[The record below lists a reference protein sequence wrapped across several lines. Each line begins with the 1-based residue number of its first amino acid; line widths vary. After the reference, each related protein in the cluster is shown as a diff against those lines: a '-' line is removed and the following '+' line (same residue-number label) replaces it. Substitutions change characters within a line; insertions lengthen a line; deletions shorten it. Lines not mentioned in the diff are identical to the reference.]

1 MTRISLWAS
10 GVLLAALLLGAVWL
24 HGSSAGRSGCETAAA
39 KAAANDALQASRA
52 LDRVYAE
59 VDRLREQAGRTRRK
73 AKRAA
78 AQVRPDDQCS
88 SAPEPFRGLFPHP
101 DSEPPATAT
110 GVVRSAVP
118 AVATP

>member
-39 KAAANDALQASRA
+39 RAAADEAQRTSRE

-59 VDRLREQAGRTRRK
+59 MDRLRERASRTRAQ

-78 AQVRPDDQCS
+78 EQVRPDAECS

-101 DSEPPATAT
+101 DREPPATAT